1 MAFMERAKRHYNP
14 REFDVPEGIVYAEID
29 ADTGEA
35 PTITTKRYIKEPFKK
50 DNTPVDE
57 ESWIYKISP
66 ANIKR
71 ALTN

>member
-1 MAFMERAKRHYNP
+1 
-14 REFDVPEGIVYAEID
+14 VYAEID